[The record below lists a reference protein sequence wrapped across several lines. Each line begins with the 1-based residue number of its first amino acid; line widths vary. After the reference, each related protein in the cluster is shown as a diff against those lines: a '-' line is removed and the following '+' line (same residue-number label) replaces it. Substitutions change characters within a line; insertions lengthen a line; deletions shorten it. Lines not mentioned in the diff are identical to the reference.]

1 MMNNILPK
9 TLALLTIGAG
19 FASCSRNTIESQ
31 RPNIIFILTDD
42 QRWDALGYA
51 GNNEIW
57 TPEMDR
63 LAREGNYYRN
73 AFVTTPICAAARASF
88 FTGLYERTHGYT
100 FQQGEIDQ
108 AFMDFSY
115 PALMMES
122 PYYTGFFGKF
132 GVSYSLRN
140 NLFDEAE
147 DFDRNNSYGDRRG
160 FFYKTIDGD
169 TVHLTRYTGHR
180 AMEFIKNTP
189 EGKPFCL
196 SLSFS
201 APHAHDSAPD
211 QFFWSAGEDTLYQ
224 DDVISQ
230 PRKASEQFFTEQP
243 VYVREGFNRTR
254 WHWRFDTPEKYQHS
268 MKGYYRMISGIDL
281 EIGRIRHLLES
292 RGIAGNT
299 IIIFMS
305 DNGYFTGE
313 RQLAG
318 KWLMYE
324 PSIRVPLIIFDPRS
338 ENPGDIEDLVLNID
352 IPSTILDFAG
362 IDIPSGYQGISL
374 ADYTKNENPAKD
386 REHFLI
392 EHLWDFEHIPPS
404 EGIRTKK
411 WKYFRYINDPGHEEL
426 YDMVRDTDEIR
437 NLSDHEQYQGVLGE
451 LRMKTDSIILDIEK
465 DKKII
470 K

>member
-1 MMNNILPK
+1 MNRISGFILGGCI
-9 TLALLTIGAG
+9 LAGCAPGENGHPEDGL
-19 FASCSRNTIESQ
+19 
-31 RPNIIFILTDD
+31 PNIIFILTDD

-57 TPEMDR
+57 TPEMDK
-63 LAREGNYYRN
+63 LAREGNYFRN

-108 AFMDFSY
+108 AFMDVSY

-122 PYYTGFFGKF
+122 PYHTGFFGKF
-132 GVSYSLRN
+132 GVSYSLRD

-147 DFDRNNSYGDRRG
+147 VYDRNDSYSDRRG
-160 FFYKTIDGD
+160 FFYKTVDGD

-180 AMEFIKNTP
+180 AIEFIKNTP

-201 APHAHDSAPD
+201 APHAHDRAPD
-211 QFFWSAGEDTLYQ
+211 QFFWSPGLDTLYQ
-224 DDVISQ
+224 DNDIGQ
-230 PRKASEQFFTEQP
+230 ARMASEQFFMEQP
-243 VYVREGFNRTR
+243 VYVREGFNRAR
-254 WHWRFDTPEKYQHS
+254 WYWRFDTPEKYQLS

-292 RGIAGNT
+292 RGIADNT

-324 PSIRVPLIIFDPRS
+324 PSVRVPLIIYDPR
-338 ENPGDIEDLVLNID
+338 NRDQRDIEDLVLNID
-352 IPSTILDFAG
+352 IPSTILDYAG

-374 ADYTKNENPAKD
+374 ADYGKNENPAED

-437 NLSDHEQYQGVLGE
+437 NLADHGQYQGVLE
-451 LRMKTDSIILDIEK
+451 EMRMKTDSIILKLVEPVSDH
-465 DKKII
+465 
-470 K
+470 